1 MSTAHTQFAFTPAIA
16 LPLEEDIAANT
27 ACQNLLHSSRAETV
41 CFTGHRHLT
50 EEEIRIVQ
58 PRLETAVRAYIL
70 AGFSLFITG
79 GALGFDT
86 LAQKTVTALRAE
98 FPFIRAI
105 LAVPCRGQAD
115 KWKHEDQ
122 QVYRRILA
130 EADGHICLQEEYTPD
145 CMMRRNRF
153 MVDHSVRCIAYHNGT
168 PHGGTAATV
177 RYAEKKG
184 LPVCNLFFP
193 LEEQLSLLPEED
205 AAYFENYTE
214 V

>member
-1 MSTAHTQFAFTPAIA
+1 MQDKQEDTLTPAASLPFETDISAHT
-16 LPLEEDIAANT
+16 
-27 ACQNLLHSSRAETV
+27 ACRNLLKSSRAETV
-41 CFTGHRHLT
+41 CFTGHRQMT
-50 EEEIRIVQ
+50 DEEIRTVQ
-58 PRLETAVRAYIL
+58 PRLETAIRAYIA

-79 GALGFDT
+79 GARGFDT
-86 LAQKTVTALRAE
+86 MAQKTVTVLRAE
-98 FPFIRAI
+98 FPFVRAI

-115 KWKHEDQ
+115 KWNHEDQ
-122 QVYRRILA
+122 EAYRRILA

-153 MVDHSVRCIAYHNGT
+153 MIDHSVRCIAYYNGNAR
-168 PHGGTAATV
+168 GGTAATV

-193 LEEQLSLLPEED
+193 LEEQLPLLPEED
-205 AAYFENYTE
+205 AVHFEMFTE